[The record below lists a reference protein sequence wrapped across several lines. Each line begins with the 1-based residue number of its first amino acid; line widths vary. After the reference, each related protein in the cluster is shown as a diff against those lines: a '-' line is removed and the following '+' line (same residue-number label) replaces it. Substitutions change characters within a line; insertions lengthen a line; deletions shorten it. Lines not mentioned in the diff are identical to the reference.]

1 MDLHSAIDR
10 DGDMLPLSVEQVGG
24 VLAFARRE
32 RDLDVP
38 FVAAELRIP
47 KAYINALENGQF
59 DELPGVAYI
68 PGYIRSYAKLLDIDS
83 EPLIQAYRRSLQ
95 ADDIKPKYTFPE
107 QVLTPKMAGS
117 MLASLLV
124 IAGLVSYVGW
134 FLLERPS
141 DQTISDQA
149 AIITAAPAVT
159 DDASGVQDIAATQSA
174 APAITDAEDI
184 IATTTPDIVAPIPEF
199 ELAQESDPGP
209 TPRPAD
215 LEKLSLPAGTDKTI
229 LATVKEAAGDEA
241 EDTAIVAEA
250 AAGNDGA
257 AVPSDDSEA
266 AEEAPTDIASA
277 APSEAQTADSAD
289 TADNADDVGAAL
301 TASAESTTPGSA
313 NATAVDPSNE
323 MLIRAVAASWVEIV
337 RDNGEIVVSKL
348 MRSGDMLAASLE
360 DDLFLS
366 TGNAGGL
373 TLETAAMDAFRAG
386 KVGEI
391 LRDFPLTSDMLRTRQ
406 TQIEN

>member
-32 RDLDVP
+32 RGLDVP

-59 DELPGVAYI
+59 DDLPGVAYI

-95 ADDIKPKYTFPE
+95 DDDIKPKYTFPE

-141 DQTISDQA
+141 DQTLTDQA
-149 AIITAAPAVT
+149 AIITAAPAIT
-159 DDASGVQDIAATQSA
+159 DDGNGVQDVAATQSA

-241 EDTAIVAEA
+241 DDTAIVAEA

-257 AVPSDDSEA
+257 AEPSDDSEA

-277 APSEAQTADSAD
+277 EPSEAQTAESADSA
-289 TADNADDVGAAL
+289 GATL

>member
-32 RDLDVP
+32 RGLDVP

-59 DELPGVAYI
+59 DDLPGVAYI

-95 ADDIKPKYTFPE
+95 DDDIKPKYTFPE

-159 DDASGVQDIAATQSA
+159 DDGTSAQDVAATQSA

-241 EDTAIVAEA
+241 DDTAIVAEA

-257 AVPSDDSEA
+257 AKPSDDSEA

-277 APSEAQTADSAD
+277 APSEAQTAESADSA
-289 TADNADDVGAAL
+289 GATL

>member
-1 MDLHSAIDR
+1 M
-10 DGDMLPLSVEQVGG
+10 
-24 VLAFARRE
+24 
-32 RDLDVP
+32 
-38 FVAAELRIP
+38 
-47 KAYINALENGQF
+47 
-59 DELPGVAYI
+59 
-68 PGYIRSYAKLLDIDS
+68 DIDS

-159 DDASGVQDIAATQSA
+159 DDGNGVQDVAATQSA

-199 ELAQESDPGP
+199 ELAKESDPGP

-215 LEKLSLPAGTDKTI
+215 LEKLSVPAGTDKTI

-241 EDTAIVAEA
+241 DDTAIVAEA
-250 AAGNDGA
+250 SAGNDGA
-257 AVPSDDSEA
+257 AEPSDDSEA
-266 AEEAPTDIASA
+266 AEEVPTDIASA
-277 APSEAQTADSAD
+277 ESSEAQTAD
-289 TADNADDVGAAL
+289 NADDADGAGATL

>member
-32 RDLDVP
+32 RGLDVP

-59 DELPGVAYI
+59 DDLPGVAYI

-107 QVLTPKMAGS
+107 QVLIPKMAGS

-159 DDASGVQDIAATQSA
+159 DDGTSAQDVAATQSA

-241 EDTAIVAEA
+241 DDTAIVAEA

-257 AVPSDDSEA
+257 AKPSDDSEA

-277 APSEAQTADSAD
+277 EPSEAQTAD
-289 TADNADDVGAAL
+289 NADAAADGAGATL

>member
-32 RDLDVP
+32 RGLDVP

-59 DELPGVAYI
+59 DDLPGVAYI

-95 ADDIKPKYTFPE
+95 DDDIKPKYTFPE

-159 DDASGVQDIAATQSA
+159 DDGTSAQDVAATQSA

-241 EDTAIVAEA
+241 DDTAIVAEA

-257 AVPSDDSEA
+257 AKPSDDSEA

-277 APSEAQTADSAD
+277 EPSEAQTAD
-289 TADNADDVGAAL
+289 NADAAADGAGATL

>member
-59 DELPGVAYI
+59 DDLPGVAYI

-95 ADDIKPKYTFPE
+95 DDDIKPKYTFPE

-141 DQTISDQA
+141 EQTLTDQE

-159 DDASGVQDIAATQSA
+159 DDGSGAQEIAATQSA

-184 IATTTPDIVAPIPEF
+184 IATTTPDIVAPLPEF

-229 LATVKEAAGDEA
+229 LATVKEAAGDA
-241 EDTAIVAEA
+241 AADSAIVREA
-250 AAGNDGA
+250 AAGNDGTA
-257 AVPSDDSEA
+257 EPSDDTNEVQEA
-266 AEEAPTDIASA
+266 TTDIASA
-277 APSEAQTADSAD
+277 APSEAQIADSAD
-289 TADNADDVGAAL
+289 TAESTR
-301 TASAESTTPGSA
+301 TAGPESTTPGSA

-323 MLIRAVAASWVEIV
+323 ILIRAVAASWVEIV

>member
-32 RDLDVP
+32 RGLDVP

-59 DELPGVAYI
+59 DDLPGVAYI

-95 ADDIKPKYTFPE
+95 DDDIKPKYTFPE

-149 AIITAAPAVT
+149 ATITAAPDVT
-159 DDASGVQDIAATQSA
+159 DDGTSAQDVAATQSA

-241 EDTAIVAEA
+241 DDTAIVREA
-250 AAGNDGA
+250 VAGNDGA
-257 AVPSDDSEA
+257 AEPSDDSEA
-266 AEEAPTDIASA
+266 AEEAPTEIASA
-277 APSEAQTADSAD
+277 EPSEAQTAESGES
-289 TADNADDVGAAL
+289 ADNAGATL